1 MLAGCGQ
8 SQMKGREEISMA
20 SHEPIAMLNAQV
32 ASHPDPSPE
41 KSSVQYG
48 VLTEIEQ
55 ATAIS
60 REWDLLLARSRCNR
74 AYSCSKWYLATHELV
89 PQLQPL
95 AFIARRGNVL
105 SGLLPL
111 WLESNRRLAR
121 FGDNFC
127 DHLDIIAVDE
137 DMEVIT
143 GLLAFALQGTGSYD
157 RLALGQVKRDSNYVR
172 AAKALGLGEV
182 VDEYFVPE
190 KRLGYAVL
198 DITRG
203 YDDYMSRLSRK
214 FRLNLHRM
222 CNKAEREGLIVCE
235 LTPAQLNPELLSGI
249 FLSLHL
255 RRFGEKTDFKS
266 AEAWMHKLFP
276 SLFREGRMRVFAV
289 LHRDQIVAID
299 LEMVTRSGMYAF
311 NGGFLPEIGK
321 YEPGKLLIHKAIQQ
335 ACLEGLSEFDLGWLG
350 QEYKLHWRPTI
361 REVGRLQF
369 ALHPEI
375 NAALKTPW

>member
-1 MLAGCGQ
+1 
-8 SQMKGREEISMA
+8 
-20 SHEPIAMLNAQV
+20 
-32 ASHPDPSPE
+32 
-41 KSSVQYG
+41 
-48 VLTEIEQ
+48 LTEIEQ

-60 REWDLLLARSRCNR
+60 SEWDLLLARSRCNR

-95 AFIARRGNVL
+95 VFIARRGNVL
-105 SGLLPL
+105 SGILPL

-121 FGDNFC
+121 FGDNFG
-127 DHLDIIAVDE
+127 DHLDIIAADE

-157 RLALGQVKRDSNYVR
+157 RMALGQVKRDSNYVR
-172 AAKALGLGEV
+172 AAKALGLDEV
-182 VDEYFVPE
+182 VDHVFAPE
-190 KRLGYAVL
+190 NRLSYAVL

-203 YDDYMSRLSRK
+203 YDDYMSRLGRK

-222 CNKAEREGLIVCE
+222 CNKAEREGFVVCE
-235 LTPAQLNPELLSGI
+235 LTPMQLNPELLPGI

-255 RRFGEKTDFKS
+255 SRFGEKTDFKS
-266 AEAWMHKLFP
+266 AEVWMHKLFP
-276 SLFREGRMRVFAV
+276 SLFAEGRMRVFAV
-289 LHRDQIVAID
+289 LHQDQIVAID
-299 LEMVTRSGMYAF
+299 LEMVTRSGMYSF
-311 NGGFLPEIGK
+311 NGGFLPEISK

-361 REVGRLQF
+361 REVGALQF
-369 ALHPEI
+369 VLRSEI
-375 NAALKTPW
+375 YAASKIPRGKDEPGR